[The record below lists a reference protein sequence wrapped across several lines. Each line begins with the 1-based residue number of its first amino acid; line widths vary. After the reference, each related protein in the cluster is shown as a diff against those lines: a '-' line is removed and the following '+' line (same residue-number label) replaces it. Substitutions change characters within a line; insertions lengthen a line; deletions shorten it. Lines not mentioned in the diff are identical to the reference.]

1 MVLILV
7 RALTIVEVDEHVSQ
21 ARVQL
26 VLHLLDVVLSVLAVV
41 ALLRL
46 LLLLVVLVLI
56 LVILLLSVLLLIAIV
71 ALIAIIRVIGMLAF
85 HGLVDVFAQ
94 VILAAFFSS
103 VDSIF
108 LGVVLVAVIVTVFIV
123 SFDTVHVLLLA
134 LLLHLLLL
142 LLRDSLAVVLINII
156 VHGNYGLLRLR
167 VHIVIRPLWVVLIRM
182 PVLVLH
188 VGILLL
194 LLLGLLGVRLSSCLL
209 LGLLASCHICFAD
222 IEARLDGDHSCIGI
236 IDCILVIS
244 SVTACL

>member
-85 HGLVDVFAQ
+85 HGLVDVFTQ

-167 VHIVIRPLWVVLIRM
+167 VHTMKNRVLES
-182 PVLVLH
+182 VK
-188 VGILLL
+188 
-194 LLLGLLGVRLSSCLL
+194 LGVLTCDTPSMGSADSHACSSAACWHTATAAA
-209 LGLLASCHICFAD
+209 GFAWCSF
-222 IEARLDGDHSCIGI
+222 E
-236 IDCILVIS
+236 
-244 SVTACL
+244 